1 MQERG
6 REEVREERVSG
17 VDGARDPACTV
28 QMTARKRGL
37 HGSND
42 FLPGL

>member
-6 REEVREERVSG
+6 REAVKEELVSG

-42 FLPGL
+42 SLPGL